1 MRRRS
6 SKLSRASTR
15 AAARQLI
22 RELPSLLKLLFRL
35 MIDRRVPVKDK
46 ALFALVAAYVISP
59 LDLIPDFGGLL
70 GLVDDLYLVGL
81 SLGRLMASAGEDILL
96 EHWDGDARSLGFLIE
111 GVESLGGM
119 LPGPIRS
126 ALGTTAVT
134 GDPPARMKRRS
145 RSGREHEH
153 IEDLDGDAGDAGDAD
168 QARIHRVRHAKMV
181 KRKRPARPLEVDDED
196 E

>member
-6 SKLSRASTR
+6 SKLTRASTR
-15 AAARQLI
+15 SAARQLI

-35 MIDRRVPVKDK
+35 MIDRRVPAKDK

-81 SLGRLMASAGEDILL
+81 SLGRLMASAGEDILM

-119 LPGPIRS
+119 LPEGIRN

-134 GDPPARMKRRS
+134 GGPPRKAKPRS
-145 RSGREHEH
+145 RSGFEPEEA
-153 IEDLDGDAGDAGDAD
+153 EDEP
-168 QARIHRVRHAKMV
+168 RIHRVRHARLK
-181 KRKRPARPLEVDDED
+181 KRPRPEPDHDEDDE
-196 E
+196 

>member
-6 SKLSRASTR
+6 TKLTRASTR
-15 AAARQLI
+15 SAARQLV

-35 MIDRRVPVKDK
+35 MIDRRIPAKDK

-111 GVESLGGM
+111 GVESLGGL
-119 LPGPIRS
+119 LPEGIRN

-134 GDPPARMKRRS
+134 GEQPLKAKRRS
-145 RSGREHEH
+145 RSGVAQ
-153 IEDLDGDAGDAGDAD
+153 DDAEAEP
-168 QARIHRVRHAKMV
+168 RVHRVRHARLK
-181 KRKRPARPLEVDDED
+181 KRPRPDTDYEEDDE
-196 E
+196 

>member
-15 AAARQLI
+15 SAARQLI

-35 MIDRRVPVKDK
+35 MLDRRVPAKDK

-70 GLVDDLYLVGL
+70 GMVDDLYLVGL
-81 SLGRLMASAGEDILL
+81 SLGRLMASAGEDVLL

-111 GVESLGGM
+111 GVESLGGL
-119 LPGPIRS
+119 LPAGIRN

-134 GDPPARMKRRS
+134 GKDPIKMKPRS
-145 RSGREHEH
+145 RSGVDHS
-153 IEDLDGDAGDAGDAD
+153 EDDDAAAEPKVHR
-168 QARIHRVRHAKMV
+168 ARFATLKS
-181 KRKRPARPLEVDDED
+181 RKRPKIEESDIEDYED